1 MKRYLGFFL
10 TMFITHVMA
19 QPPVESKAYA
29 WRKPANKNSE
39 SIFSTVLFEGSA
51 RDMAFIQMSANA
63 ITTTNRVNFETPANE
78 EQLLLVRSGLLSVS
92 FNDSTWRLGPASVVL
107 LLPSQKFSLQ
117 NVGSDS
123 CTFFLMKYRSTLPV
137 DKQRGVQ
144 AGGSLVRDWDKV
156 AYKPHDK
163 GGIRNY
169 FERPTAMCR
178 RLEMH
183 VTTLKEGLRSH
194 DPHTHRAEEIVLVI
208 GNKTEMQIGERF
220 YKGGPGTVYYLGS
233 NEAHAI
239 RNDGMGACSY
249 FAFQFE

>member
-1 MKRYLGFFL
+1 MKRILCFVL
-10 TMFITHVMA
+10 TLVVTNLMA
-19 QPPVESKAYA
+19 QHHVESKAYA
-29 WRKPANKNSE
+29 WRKPANKAGSV
-39 SIFSTVLFEGSA
+39 FSTPLFEGSA

-63 ITTTNRVNFETPANE
+63 LTSAQRVDLETPANE
-78 EQLLLVRSGLLSVS
+78 EQLLLVRSGLLSVTLG
-92 FNDSTWRLGPASVVL
+92 DSTWKLGKASVAVL
-107 LLPSQKFSLQ
+107 LPAQKFSLQ

-123 CTFFLMKYRSTLPV
+123 CTFFLLKYRSTLAK
-137 DKQRGVQ
+137 DNQRGAE
-144 AGGSLVRDWDKV
+144 AGGSFVKDPDKIV
-156 AYKPHDK
+156 FKPHDK

-183 VTTLKEGLRSH
+183 VTTLNEGFKSH

-208 GNKTEMQIGERF
+208 ENKTEMQIGEQF

-233 NEAHAI
+233 NVAHAI
-239 RNDGMGACSY
+239 RNDGKGSCTY